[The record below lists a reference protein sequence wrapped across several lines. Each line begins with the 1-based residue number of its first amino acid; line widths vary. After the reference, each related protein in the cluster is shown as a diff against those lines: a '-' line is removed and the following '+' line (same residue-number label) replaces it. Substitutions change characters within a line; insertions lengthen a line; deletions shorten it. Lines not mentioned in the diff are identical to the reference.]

1 MRRSLTAVLALSLC
15 SASALAA
22 DTLRIDIKGLDGD
35 LAANA
40 RAWVEPLEKA
50 GYTDTPAAR
59 MNVDKAVRLS
69 LRALGYYQPAVSMTV
84 KDKRSLEITV
94 VPGEPVLISDVDV
107 HVTGPGADERVFKFL
122 QKRRV
127 PKKGDVLN
135 HAKYEEFKS
144 SLTNAALQLGYFDAE
159 FVKSQLGVSIPLR
172 EAVWSIDYETGERW
186 RFGDVTFSGSQIDEE
201 LLRNMT
207 PFKKGD
213 YYNADVLG
221 DFNQK
226 LASVGWFKSAVV
238 APDFQA
244 ARDAGTTELPMNC
257 DVTPRAANIFEVGL
271 GYATDTGPRAKFGW
285 KKPWINSR
293 GHSLSS
299 STEVSSDEQLV
310 DLSYKI
316 PVVANPL
323 EEYWLAQG
331 AMKRDVVNDTD
342 SNNMTLALSRNWEFS
357 TGWQRSIGVHWM
369 FDSFTQAGVSSNTML
384 VYPSISFSR
393 TRSRGGMMPYWG
405 DTQRYSIDT
414 GTHYLGSDV
423 DFIIMQAHGTLIRTS
438 WRGHRFVVRG
448 SAGKIKTNDFDEVPP
463 DLRFFAGGDR
473 SVRGYKYE
481 SISPRDSEG
490 RLTGASCMV
499 TGSIEYQYNLT
510 GKWWTA
516 VFFDV
521 GEASNSFASFDWKR
535 GAGVGIRWNSPVGP
549 VKLDVAKPVAADAGE
564 DDGLQ
569 FYIGLGAE
577 L

>member
-84 KDKRSLEITV
+84 KDKRSLEVTV

-207 PFKKGD
+207 PFTTTPTC
-213 YYNADVLG
+213 
-221 DFNQK
+221 
-226 LASVGWFKSAVV
+226 SATSTRSS
-238 APDFQA
+238 PPWDGSSPQSS
-244 ARDAGTTELPMNC
+244 RPTSR
-257 DVTPRAANIFEVGL
+257 PRAM
-271 GYATDTGPRAKFGW
+271 RA
-285 KKPWINSR
+285 R
-293 GHSLSS
+293 
-299 STEVSSDEQLV
+299 
-310 DLSYKI
+310 
-316 PVVANPL
+316 
-323 EEYWLAQG
+323 
-331 AMKRDVVNDTD
+331 
-342 SNNMTLALSRNWEFS
+342 
-357 TGWQRSIGVHWM
+357 
-369 FDSFTQAGVSSNTML
+369 
-384 VYPSISFSR
+384 PSCR
-393 TRSRGGMMPYWG
+393 
-405 DTQRYSIDT
+405 
-414 GTHYLGSDV
+414 
-423 DFIIMQAHGTLIRTS
+423 
-438 WRGHRFVVRG
+438 
-448 SAGKIKTNDFDEVPP
+448 
-463 DLRFFAGGDR
+463 
-473 SVRGYKYE
+473 
-481 SISPRDSEG
+481 
-490 RLTGASCMV
+490 
-499 TGSIEYQYNLT
+499 
-510 GKWWTA
+510 
-516 VFFDV
+516 
-521 GEASNSFASFDWKR
+521 
-535 GAGVGIRWNSPVGP
+535 
-549 VKLDVAKPVAADAGE
+549 
-564 DDGLQ
+564 
-569 FYIGLGAE
+569 
-577 L
+577 

>member
-1 MRRSLTAVLALSLC
+1 MPCGRATWATLMNWPGPASGMCSSLRRIYAVRRSLTAVLALSLC

-207 PFKKGD
+207 PFK
-213 YYNADVLG
+213 
-221 DFNQK
+221 
-226 LASVGWFKSAVV
+226 
-238 APDFQA
+238 
-244 ARDAGTTELPMNC
+244 
-257 DVTPRAANIFEVGL
+257 
-271 GYATDTGPRAKFGW
+271 
-285 KKPWINSR
+285 
-293 GHSLSS
+293 
-299 STEVSSDEQLV
+299 
-310 DLSYKI
+310 
-316 PVVANPL
+316 
-323 EEYWLAQG
+323 
-331 AMKRDVVNDTD
+331 
-342 SNNMTLALSRNWEFS
+342 
-357 TGWQRSIGVHWM
+357 
-369 FDSFTQAGVSSNTML
+369 
-384 VYPSISFSR
+384 
-393 TRSRGGMMPYWG
+393 
-405 DTQRYSIDT
+405 
-414 GTHYLGSDV
+414 
-423 DFIIMQAHGTLIRTS
+423 
-438 WRGHRFVVRG
+438 
-448 SAGKIKTNDFDEVPP
+448 
-463 DLRFFAGGDR
+463 
-473 SVRGYKYE
+473 
-481 SISPRDSEG
+481 
-490 RLTGASCMV
+490 
-499 TGSIEYQYNLT
+499 
-510 GKWWTA
+510 
-516 VFFDV
+516 
-521 GEASNSFASFDWKR
+521 
-535 GAGVGIRWNSPVGP
+535 
-549 VKLDVAKPVAADAGE
+549 
-564 DDGLQ
+564 
-569 FYIGLGAE
+569 
-577 L
+577 

>member
-1 MRRSLTAVLALSLC
+1 
-15 SASALAA
+15 
-22 DTLRIDIKGLDGD
+22 
-35 LAANA
+35 
-40 RAWVEPLEKA
+40 
-50 GYTDTPAAR
+50 
-59 MNVDKAVRLS
+59 
-69 LRALGYYQPAVSMTV
+69 
-84 KDKRSLEITV
+84 
-94 VPGEPVLISDVDV
+94 
-107 HVTGPGADERVFKFL
+107 
-122 QKRRV
+122 
-127 PKKGDVLN
+127 
-135 HAKYEEFKS
+135 
-144 SLTNAALQLGYFDAE
+144 
-159 FVKSQLGVSIPLR
+159 
-172 EAVWSIDYETGERW
+172 
-186 RFGDVTFSGSQIDEE
+186 
-201 LLRNMT
+201 MT

-357 TGWQRSIGVHWM
+357 TGWQRSLGVHWM

-423 DFIIMQAHGTLIRTS
+423 DFIIMQAHGTLIRTP